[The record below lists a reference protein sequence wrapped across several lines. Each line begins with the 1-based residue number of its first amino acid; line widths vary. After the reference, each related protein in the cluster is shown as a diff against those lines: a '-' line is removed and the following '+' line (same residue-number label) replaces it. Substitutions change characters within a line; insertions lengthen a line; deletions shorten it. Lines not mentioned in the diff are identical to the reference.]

1 MPALSDTMEEGTLV
15 AWHKSVGDPV
25 ESGELLAEIETD
37 KAVME
42 FQSFYDG
49 VLLHIGVEEGSAV
62 PVDAVIAVIGEEGE
76 DYKAALAAENNGN
89 AAPKDKEKDQ
99 KEDKSDQTAAKDNQK
114 ESEQPS
120 DETLQKVTQPL
131 TEYQAAHDIDSKT
144 NSEDGRIKASP
155 LAKAMAKEEGI
166 DLGQVKGTGDDGR
179 IVKRD
184 IEEYLKQPKE
194 ARQSKEQASAQG
206 IDYGSQTINLPE
218 PQGAYEDV
226 KVSQMRKVISRRLG
240 QSKFT
245 APHFYLTMEINMDKL
260 MEARQQIKGLT
271 DTKIS
276 FNDFVVKATAKAL
289 KEHKNINS
297 AWQGEVIRT
306 FDYVNMGIAVAIDEG
321 LVVPVV
327 RNADTKSLSQIAT
340 EIRELAGKARD
351 RKLTPEQM
359 SGNTFTISNLGM
371 FGIEE
376 FTAIINS
383 PDACILAVGAIKP
396 RLVLDNGE
404 VKESNFMKVT
414 LSCDHRVVDGASGA
428 KFLQT
433 LKAILEEPMRLII

>member
-15 AWHKSVGDPV
+15 AWHKKVGDTV

-49 VLLHIGVEEGSAV
+49 VLLYIGVEEGNAV

-76 DYKAALAAENNGN
+76 DYKALLGGADQGTSKKETTQDKKE
-89 AAPKDKEKDQ
+89 APKKEEKPSEEVLETVSAPLK
-99 KEDKSDQTAAKDNQK
+99 KEEGTSN
-114 ESEQPS
+114 
-120 DETLQKVTQPL
+120 
-131 TEYQAAHDIDSKT
+131 
-144 NSEDGRIKASP
+144 NSSDGRIKASP

-166 DLGQVKGTGDDGR
+166 DLSKVKGTGDDGR

-184 IEEYLKQPKE
+184 IEEYLKNPQPEEPVAAPATTKV
-194 ARQSKEQASAQG
+194 
-206 IDYGSQTINLPE
+206 PE
-218 PQGAYEDV
+218 PEGDYEDV
-226 KVSQMRKVISRRLG
+226 PVSQMRKVISRRLG
-240 QSKFT
+240 ESKFS
-245 APHFYLTMEINMDKL
+245 APHFYLTMEICMDKL
-260 MEARQQIKGLT
+260 MATRKQLKELT

-289 KEHKNINS
+289 KDHKNINAS
-297 AWQGEVIRT
+297 WLGDKIRYYN
-306 FDYVNMGIAVAIDEG
+306 YVNMGVAVAIDEG

-327 RNADTKSLSQIAT
+327 RNADTKALSQIAT
-340 EIRELAGKARD
+340 EIRDLAGKAKD

-371 FGIEE
+371 FGIDE

-383 PDACILAVGAIKP
+383 PDACILAVGAINPK
-396 RLVLDNGE
+396 LVMVDGE
-404 VKESNFMKVT
+404 VKESHFMKVT

>member
-1 MPALSDTMEEGTLV
+1 MANVVQMPALSDTMEEGTLV
-15 AWHKSVGDPV
+15 AWHKKVGEPV

-42 FQSFYDG
+42 FQSFFDG
-49 VLLHIGVEEGSAV
+49 VLLYIGVEEGNSV

-76 DYKAALAAENNGN
+76 DYEALLKGAEKSEEKAPQQEEQKGE
-89 AAPKDKEKDQ
+89 APSGEVLEIVSAPLKNKGTAPTKDAG
-99 KEDKSDQTAAKDNQK
+99 S
-114 ESEQPS
+114 S
-120 DETLQKVTQPL
+120 
-131 TEYQAAHDIDSKT
+131 
-144 NSEDGRIKASP
+144 DGRIKASP

-166 DLGQVKGTGDDGR
+166 DLSEVKGTGDDGR

-184 IEEYLKQPKE
+184 IQDYLKQSQKE
-194 ARQSKEQASAQG
+194 RPAESKPVNSRPVAM
-206 IDYGSQTINLPE
+206 PE
-218 PQGAYEDV
+218 PQGQYTDV
-226 KVSQMRKVISRRLG
+226 SVTQMRKTIARRLG
-240 QSKFT
+240 ESKFS

-260 MEARQQIKGLT
+260 INARKQIKQLT
-271 DTKIS
+271 ETKIS
-276 FNDFVVKATAKAL
+276 FNDFVVKAAAKAL
-289 KEHKNINS
+289 QEHPNINAS
-297 AWQGEVIRT
+297 WMGDSIRSYS
-306 FDYVNMGIAVAIDEG
+306 YVNMGVAVAIEEG

-340 EIRELAGKARD
+340 EIRDLAGKARD
-351 RKLTPEQM
+351 RKLTPDQM

-383 PDACILAVGAIKP
+383 PDACILAVGAITPK
-396 RLVLDNGE
+396 LILKDGE
-404 VKESNFMKVT
+404 VKETNVMKVT

-433 LKAILEEPMRLII
+433 LKSILEEPMRLII

>member
-1 MPALSDTMEEGTLV
+1 MADIVRMPALSDTMEEGTLV
-15 AWHKSVGDPV
+15 AWHKSVGDSV

-42 FQSFYDG
+42 FQSFFDG
-49 VLLHIGVEEGSAV
+49 VLLHIGVEEGNAV
-62 PVDAVIAVIGEEGE
+62 PVDAIIAVIGQEGE
-76 DYKAALAAENNGN
+76 DYKAAIEAEQGGN
-89 AAPKDKEKDQ
+89 AAPKEDTPKEENKDKEK
-99 KEDKSDQTAAKDNQK
+99 E
-114 ESEQPS
+114 EEPSE
-120 DETLQKVTQPL
+120 ETLQEVTKPL
-131 TEYQAAHDIDSKT
+131 QEYQADHTIDKGS
-144 NSEDGRIKASP
+144 SAGDGRIKASP

-166 DLGQVKGTGDDGR
+166 DLSQIKGTGDDGR
-179 IVKRD
+179 VVKRD
-184 IEEYLKQPKE
+184 IEEYLKNPKP
-194 ARQSKEQASAQG
+194 QQQAAPAATSAG
-206 IDYGSQTINLPE
+206 NKPVNLPE
-218 PQGAYEDV
+218 PEGDYEDT
-226 KVSQMRKVISRRLG
+226 KVSQMRKVIARRLG
-240 QSKFT
+240 ESKYS

-260 MEARQQIKGLT
+260 MTARKQINELS

-276 FNDFVVKATAKAL
+276 FNDFVVKAAAKAL
-289 KEHKNINS
+289 QKHKNINA
-297 AWQGEVIRT
+297 AWQGDIIRT
-306 FDYVNMGIAVAIDEG
+306 FNYVNMGVAVAIDEG

-340 EIRELAGKARD
+340 EIRDLAGKARD

-371 FGIEE
+371 FGIDE

-428 KFLQT
+428 QFLQT